1 MITFGCT
8 LLLALCACKKEPKTL
23 TQIEPPSAPPKAVTQ
38 GPKITLTEAEALG
51 RALEQA
57 VQHNNAADFAKL
69 LDLAA
74 IVEHGMPENMRG
86 TAQAKEVTRG
96 ILNTLSGNL
105 LNNLNAGDYRFL
117 SCLLYTSPSP
127 RD

>member
-1 MITFGCT
+1 MITFRCA

-23 TQIEPPSAPPKAVTQ
+23 EQIEPPSAPPKAVTQ

-69 LDLAA
+69 LDFVAM
-74 IVEHGMPENMRG
+74 VEHGMPENMRG
-86 TAQAKEVTRG
+86 TAQA
-96 ILNTLSGNL
+96 
-105 LNNLNAGDYRFL
+105 
-117 SCLLYTSPSP
+117 
-127 RD
+127 